1 MSTRHRISSK
11 WASCDLRIVPGL
23 GVRSMALADLLTDES
38 VVLCRS
44 MGDEALIFVLLRA
57 VTGGEGELN
66 VEDASDSSSDDD
78 MGEWIEGNGVPWCCL
93 VVFFLK
99 WKEGAV
105 CFLKIKCFCDVA
117 SNVNP
122 YT

>member
-1 MSTRHRISSK
+1 MVSTRHRISSK

-78 MGEWIEGNGVPWCCL
+78 MGEWSEGNGVLVL
-93 VVFFLK
+93 VVVVLLR
-99 WKEGAV
+99 W
-105 CFLKIKCFCDVA
+105 LLLL
-117 SNVNP
+117 
-122 YT
+122 